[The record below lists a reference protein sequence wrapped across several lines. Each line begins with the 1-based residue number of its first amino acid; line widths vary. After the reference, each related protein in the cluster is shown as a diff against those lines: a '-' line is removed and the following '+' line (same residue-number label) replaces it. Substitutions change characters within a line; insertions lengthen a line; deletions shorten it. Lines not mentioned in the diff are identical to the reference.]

1 MRPGFPSRFCRPTAR
16 AFAHFLRGQ
25 LASIVRPYEAITNE
39 AASKSNASPCLLAP
53 WRFSKIENGPMSALG
68 VFADPMTMSDQI
80 LVIEDD
86 FAVRELILQTLSRAG
101 YEVIA
106 AGDGVEGLNL
116 FREKNP
122 SLVITD
128 IVMPQKEGLQTIIE
142 LRQEAPDVK
151 VIAMSGGGRYCNA
164 DYLKLARKFGARRTV
179 SKPFMRDEMLAVVR
193 EVLAE
198 N

>member
-1 MRPGFPSRFCRPTAR
+1 
-16 AFAHFLRGQ
+16 
-25 LASIVRPYEAITNE
+25 
-39 AASKSNASPCLLAP
+39 
-53 WRFSKIENGPMSALG
+53 
-68 VFADPMTMSDQI
+68 MSDQI

-86 FAVRELILQTLSRAG
+86 FAVRELILQTLSKAG

-122 SLVITD
+122 ALVITD

-142 LRQEAPDVK
+142 LRQESPGVK

-164 DYLKLARKFGARRTV
+164 DYLKLARKFGASRTV
-179 SKPFMRDEMLAVVR
+179 SKPFMREEMLTAVR
-193 EVLAE
+193 ELLAE
-198 N
+198 P

>member
-1 MRPGFPSRFCRPTAR
+1 MR
-16 AFAHFLRGQ
+16 
-25 LASIVRPYEAITNE
+25 
-39 AASKSNASPCLLAP
+39 
-53 WRFSKIENGPMSALG
+53 
-68 VFADPMTMSDQI
+68 MSDEI

-86 FAVRELILQTLSRAG
+86 FAVRELILQTLSKAG
-101 YEVIA
+101 YQVIA

-122 SLVITD
+122 ALVITD

-142 LRQEAPDVK
+142 LKQEAPGVK

-164 DYLKLARKFGARRTV
+164 DYLKLAKKFGARRTV
-179 SKPFMRDEMLAVVR
+179 SKPFMRDELLASVK

-198 N
+198 P

>member
-1 MRPGFPSRFCRPTAR
+1 
-16 AFAHFLRGQ
+16 
-25 LASIVRPYEAITNE
+25 
-39 AASKSNASPCLLAP
+39 
-53 WRFSKIENGPMSALG
+53 
-68 VFADPMTMSDQI
+68 MSDQI

-86 FAVRELILQTLSRAG
+86 FAVRELILQTLSKAG

-122 SLVITD
+122 ALVITD

-142 LRQEAPDVK
+142 LRQESPGVK

-164 DYLKLARKFGARRTV
+164 DYLKLARKFGAARTV
-179 SKPFMRDEMLAVVR
+179 SKPFMREEMLTAVR
-193 EVLAE
+193 ELLAE
-198 N
+198 P